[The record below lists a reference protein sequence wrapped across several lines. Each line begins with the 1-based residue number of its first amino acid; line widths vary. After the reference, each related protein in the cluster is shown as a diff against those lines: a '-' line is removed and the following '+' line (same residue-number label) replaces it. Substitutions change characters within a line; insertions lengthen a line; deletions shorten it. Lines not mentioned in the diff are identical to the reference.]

1 MRKKVNGIRITVF
14 QLVIL
19 LSITG
24 VLVLLSGK
32 GGYSMEKKVN
42 EAGASAKP
50 PIDMKVPTRIETA
63 TFAMG

>member
-24 VLVLLSGK
+24 VLVLLSVQ

-42 EAGASAKP
+42 EAGAPAKP